1 MSFQLSYEL
10 ARATMEIKSSQPN
23 RPREPWYQSSRI
35 VLERVEARLLR
46 FWESRNVKKDGEL
59 MGFDILLVDG
69 KIFFCESSSK
79 H

>member
-1 MSFQLSYEL
+1 
-10 ARATMEIKSSQPN
+10 MEIKSSQPN

-59 MGFDILLVDG
+59 MGFDILFG
-69 KIFFCESSSK
+69 
-79 H
+79 